1 MARGKTGPT
10 RPGQRV
16 GRPKTAQE
24 KGRYTPP
31 VPRSV
36 RRSSPYYGI
45 AILVMMGVG
54 LATILLNYLSVLP
67 GSASTWYLVAG
78 LVLIFLGFV
87 MATRYR

>member
-1 MARGKTGPT
+1 MARGKSGPT
-10 RPGQRV
+10 RPGQKV

-24 KGRYTPP
+24 TGRYTAP

-36 RRSSPYYGI
+36 RRSSPLYGV
-45 AILVMMGVG
+45 AILTLLGIG
-54 LATILLNYLSVLP
+54 LVTILLNYLQVLP

>member
-1 MARGKTGPT
+1 MAKGKSGPT
-10 RPGQRV
+10 RPGSRV

-24 KGRYTPP
+24 SGRYTAPI
-31 VPRSV
+31 PRST
-36 RRSSPYYGI
+36 RQSSPYYGV
-45 AILVMMGVG
+45 AILVLLGVG
-54 LATILLNYLSVLP
+54 LLTILLNYLSVLP